1 MSVTGSSFSGTD
13 SCPSIGHSLASL
25 ENGHSLATGMLGRE
39 PPPRQQSPFF
49 LLCRGLPFGVRS
61 LGERGHFQRTT
72 RTDYDTR
79 VRRRT
84 CEFSRDTVGSAGTRQ
99 PAAAAR
105 RSQARGR
112 ARPAHDVGERGACS
126 GRNGKER

>member
-1 MSVTGSSFSGTD
+1 MV
-13 SCPSIGHSLASL
+13 
-25 ENGHSLATGMLGRE
+25 
-39 PPPRQQSPFF
+39 
-49 LLCRGLPFGVRS
+49 
-61 LGERGHFQRTT
+61 GEGGHFQRTT
-72 RTDYDTR
+72 RADYDTR

-112 ARPAHDVGERGACS
+112 ARPAHDAGVHLRPRLGPANRYSAARATRGRRAMAEDRAVPPPDGGQAAVEF
-126 GRNGKER
+126 GRQQVFSADDTREGR